1 MSRKP
6 YLFLLLLHIYYE
18 DVALSNLNVTQ
29 APKELTLHK
38 GDPATMTCHWTIGDD
53 TQIRVE
59 WTRYHM
65 FMTGLENKTV
75 LSSLIWTTENTHTP
89 TERRNNTI
97 YNITNNAAMMTMDSV
112 TETDDGLYICEII
125 IEKPT
130 LNKGTG
136 NGTLL
141 KIQEYV
147 GGDGTTGIQNTLQPF
162 NSLATTK
169 KSLDQSN
176 KSPPLAILGIIVIFP
191 VAALAGYFLYKRRTT
206 TNKKILQKKEQ
217 EAVELNQVNA
227 DNDIVEEDST
237 SSTHSVR
244 WAVSIVYE
252 SVDYFAMKN
261 PEDNAAACS
270 TDNLAGNQT
279 AEETCPSSM

>member
-147 GGDGTTGIQNTLQPF
+147 GGD
-162 NSLATTK
+162 
-169 KSLDQSN
+169 DQSN